1 MSTQTLRKLIIY
13 PFVLLFSSFAV
24 LAENHGKPF
33 GLVSKLTQDT
43 EIVFGLTHFEDFANE
58 IAKSKTWEK
67 ITELLDLEA
76 GFDISDA
83 AEPWGSA
90 MDFIGEEA
98 FFSFGKGTADQLEML
113 NELNDVYGKIS
124 LEVSGGQLLSQLG
137 FGGGGAPDPEELMRD
152 TLEKL
157 LNAEDGK
164 VEKMLNEL
172 QLPAFMAGAKVGD
185 GMAAQLV
192 NQLSAIEDQLPPFVV
207 TSEYDVSEGVKFRS
221 WSVAAKDVFDDNA
234 REQLRQVIGDDALAE
249 KLEKIIDSKKAEVSF
264 GALGD
269 YLIVGL
275 GPDHSHIKFVN
286 KEDESLMAVSDFQ
299 FAKSYADK
307 KILAYNYL
315 SKSAL
320 SAFNPSAQFSSLT
333 ESLTQMMKSINEEG
347 IDLEKMIPLVSKLG
361 KQLDKAT
368 QLTMDS
374 TAGVLYRENGL
385 KWASIG
391 GPSIPGVD
399 AETPLRL
406 APAAPESAF
415 LLLNSAEAPDSRKHS
430 IKTFET
436 VAELIHGAGSMAIQ
450 FQGDQQMAEVFQM
463 FDQMLRPKLLKVWS
477 IFKDKVAN
485 GLGSEAGIVID
496 LKGSMPKV
504 PGVPAD
510 FVKNGK
516 VPRISIFNSV
526 KNRKHLAEAWEEL
539 VPAINEIAAA
549 IPGQQ
554 PGQEFQIPDALSM
567 DGKNLT
573 THFIGLPFVSNDF
586 LPSLSVSDEMFFLS
600 TSKKATD
607 EIAAAIV
614 ENKDKE
620 MNGLVLKVNVEELIQ
635 FSKAWVGLIEKNG
648 DLIDGDEMIEIL
660 NNFKRALEF
669 AEGIKGFNYRRY
681 KENRWREDWHFEIGD
696 ID

>member
-1 MSTQTLRKLIIY
+1 
-13 PFVLLFSSFAV
+13 
-24 LAENHGKPF
+24 
-33 GLVSKLTQDT
+33 
-43 EIVFGLTHFEDFANE
+43 
-58 IAKSKTWEK
+58 
-67 ITELLDLEA
+67 
-76 GFDISDA
+76 
-83 AEPWGSA
+83 
-90 MDFIGEEA
+90 
-98 FFSFGKGTADQLEML
+98 
-113 NELNDVYGKIS
+113 
-124 LEVSGGQLLSQLG
+124 
-137 FGGGGAPDPEELMRD
+137 MRD

-391 GPSIPGVD
+391 GPCED
-399 AETPLRL
+399 LRSVCHQVVTTNRQQIQL
-406 APAAPESAF
+406 WS
-415 LLLNSAEAPDSRKHS
+415 SRRR
-430 IKTFET
+430 
-436 VAELIHGAGSMAIQ
+436 
-450 FQGDQQMAEVFQM
+450 
-463 FDQMLRPKLLKVWS
+463 LRWP
-477 IFKDKVAN
+477 
-485 GLGSEAGIVID
+485 
-496 LKGSMPKV
+496 
-504 PGVPAD
+504 
-510 FVKNGK
+510 
-516 VPRISIFNSV
+516 
-526 KNRKHLAEAWEEL
+526 
-539 VPAINEIAAA
+539 
-549 IPGQQ
+549 
-554 PGQEFQIPDALSM
+554 
-567 DGKNLT
+567 
-573 THFIGLPFVSNDF
+573 
-586 LPSLSVSDEMFFLS
+586 
-600 TSKKATD
+600 
-607 EIAAAIV
+607 
-614 ENKDKE
+614 
-620 MNGLVLKVNVEELIQ
+620 
-635 FSKAWVGLIEKNG
+635 
-648 DLIDGDEMIEIL
+648 
-660 NNFKRALEF
+660 
-669 AEGIKGFNYRRY
+669 
-681 KENRWREDWHFEIGD
+681 
-696 ID
+696 